1 MKKKILII
9 GATGFLGYHLA
20 KKLTLKNYKVLSI
33 SRNEVKKEK
42 KIKKVKYLYVDI
54 IKKKLL
60 HKVLKKQKNIE
71 YVINCGGEV
80 NHKNLKKTFLSHYKG
95 VKNLTDFFLK
105 KKIKKFI
112 QIGSSLEYG
121 KAKSPHTESLYCKPL
136 SSYSNAKLLATKHL
150 LDLSKKY
157 DFTVVIL
164 RLYQIYGPYQESNR
178 FIPYVINNCIKN
190 NKFPTSKGN
199 QYRDFLYIDDL
210 IELILK
216 IIRFKKCNYALFN
229 VGYGKPL
236 QLKKIIFLI
245 KKITKAGIPI
255 FGKINLRKEEMLKS
269 YPNLDRLK
277 KVFNWGAKNT
287 FEQGLIKTIKHYK
300 KIVNI

>member
-9 GATGFLGYHLA
+9 GATGFLGFHLA
-20 KKLTLKNYKVLSI
+20 KKLALKNYKVLSI
-33 SRNEVKKEK
+33 SRNQVKHEK
-42 KIKKVKYLYVDI
+42 TIKNVKYLYVDI
-54 IKKKLL
+54 TKKKLL
-60 HKVLKKQKNIE
+60 HKILKKQKKIE
-71 YVINCGGEV
+71 YIINCGGEV
-80 NHKNLKKTFLSHYKG
+80 NHKHSRKTLLSHYKG
-95 VKNLTDFFLK
+95 VKNLTDFFLN

-121 KAKSPHTESLYCKPL
+121 KIKSPHIETSYCKPL
-136 SSYSNAKLLATKHL
+136 SMYSKAKLLATKHL
-150 LDLSKKY
+150 LNLFIKNS
-157 DFTVVIL
+157 FPVVIL

-210 IELILK
+210 IELIFK

-245 KKITKAGIPI
+245 KKITKAGFPI
-255 FGKINLRKEEMLKS
+255 FGKIKLRKEEMLKS

-277 KVFNWGAKNT
+277 KIFNWRAKNT
-287 FEQGLIKTIKHYK
+287 FQQGLIKTIKHYK
-300 KIVNI
+300 KTVNI